1 MGEGECWDEVRVGP
15 NVPRNQTRKPYTFS
29 LNANPILTLPTILT
43 LTSGQKAILAF
54 LNSIFEDAGADPT
67 VGSIGYGL
75 AQIIISIL
83 GIRYLV
89 PRFGRVQLLATSL
102 AGNSVSM
109 ALLGFSFFA
118 SNQMGIDSFKSW
130 LPIVALI
137 SFISFTAVGLGPLA
151 WAYSSEICPKAIR
164 SLVSGGA
171 LFSFWLLSFL
181 ETQFWGDAVDLFTEA
196 GVFWGFATFCAINAV
211 IVYRCGVETKGKSLA
226 QIEVLFTE
234 GAAEDEDE
242 EEQGR
247 LSQREE
253 DRGRKERPSFSV

>member
-1 MGEGECWDEVRVGP
+1 MRLQLLRELLARTPPQTCHPRDLCGGILRPQVRSRAGAGAGPSWDGARAWVDEQFTP
-15 NVPRNQTRKPYTFS
+15 SPSLTFS
-29 LNANPILTLPTILT
+29 TALATSLN
-43 LTSGQKAILAF
+43 SGQKAILAF

-67 VGSIGYGL
+67 IGSIGYGL

-89 PRFGRVQLLATSL
+89 PRFGRIQLLTTSL

-118 SNQMGIDSFKSW
+118 SNQMGINSLKSW

-181 ETQFWGDAVDLFTEA
+181 G
-196 GVFWGFATFCAINAV
+196 
-211 IVYRCGVETKGKSLA
+211 
-226 QIEVLFTE
+226 
-234 GAAEDEDE
+234 
-242 EEQGR
+242 
-247 LSQREE
+247 
-253 DRGRKERPSFSV
+253 